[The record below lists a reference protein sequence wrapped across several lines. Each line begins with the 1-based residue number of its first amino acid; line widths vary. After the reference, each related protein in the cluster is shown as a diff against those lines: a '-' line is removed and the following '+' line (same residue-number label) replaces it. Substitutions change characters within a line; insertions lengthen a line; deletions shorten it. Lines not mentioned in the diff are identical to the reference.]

1 MKLLPAPL
9 LSLSLLALWV
19 MLQGSVDP
27 GTVMLGALVAIMVP
41 LMTQTLRPTRVRMRR
56 PGKVLLLIGR
66 VFVDVIRSNF
76 EVAWHVWFFRSHPP
90 RTQWVVIPLQLR
102 TPAALAALSA
112 IAAIGARHGLERA
125 VDGPQPTLFHVFHV
139 PEGQDFAAWYK
150 ERYEVLLMEIFE

>member
-112 IAAIGARHGLERA
+112 IAAIVPGTVWSELSMDRSRL
-125 VDGPQPTLFHVFHV
+125 LFHVFHV
-139 PEGQDFAAWYK
+139 PEGQDFAAWHK

>member
-102 TPAALAALSA
+102 TPAGSA
-112 IAAIGARHGLERA
+112 VSHCRHRARHGVERA
-125 VDGPQPTLFHVFHV
+125 VDGPQPAAVPCLSRSGRPGLCGLVQGTL
-139 PEGQDFAAWYK
+139 
-150 ERYEVLLMEIFE
+150 

>member
-19 MLQGSVDP
+19 MLQGAVDP
-27 GTVMLGALVAIMVP
+27 GTVVLGALVAIMVP

-76 EVAWHVWFFRSHPP
+76 EVAWHVWFFRSRPP
-90 RTQWVVIPLQLR
+90 RAQWVVIPLQLR

-112 IAAIGARHGLERA
+112 IAAIVRA
-125 VDGPQPTLFHVFHV
+125 VDGPQPAAVPCLSRSGGPGLCGLVQGTL
-139 PEGQDFAAWYK
+139 
-150 ERYEVLLMEIFE
+150 

>member
-90 RTQWVVIPLQLR
+90 RTQWVVIPPRWRHCRPLPPSCPARSGASCRWTAAGCCSMSFTFRRARTLR
-102 TPAALAALSA
+102 PGTRNAMRCS
-112 IAAIGARHGLERA
+112 
-125 VDGPQPTLFHVFHV
+125 
-139 PEGQDFAAWYK
+139 
-150 ERYEVLLMEIFE
+150 

>member
-19 MLQGSVDP
+19 MLQGAVDP

-90 RTQWVVIPLQLR
+90 RTQWVVIPL
-102 TPAALAALSA
+102 
-112 IAAIGARHGLERA
+112 
-125 VDGPQPTLFHVFHV
+125 
-139 PEGQDFAAWYK
+139 
-150 ERYEVLLMEIFE
+150 